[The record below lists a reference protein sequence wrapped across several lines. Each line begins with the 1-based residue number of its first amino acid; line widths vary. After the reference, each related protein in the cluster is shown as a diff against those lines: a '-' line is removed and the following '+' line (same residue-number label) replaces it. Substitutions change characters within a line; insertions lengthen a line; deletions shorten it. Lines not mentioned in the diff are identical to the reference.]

1 VTPVS
6 QITIWPQG
14 KGHLDELFS
23 VLENPQGA
31 MKRKLLPAVVTV
43 ALMLAGSMPAAAQQ
57 RYIVR
62 TTGGLNSVLNLC
74 LSANCQVQGSLDGP
88 IGQTYLVTST
98 DNILQALLGGVVN
111 LLEALLG
118 IQSIEQDQALPIPL
132 PPINNAPYGLTDT
145 APVNY
150 FGSVVTH
157 GYAAQPAG
165 QIIRLTD
172 AHNGFGV
179 AGTGIVAVI
188 DTGVDVNHPVLAPV
202 LLPGYDFTRNQPGAS
217 EWLDQ
222 QNGTPCE
229 SSAGQPSGAVQQ
241 ESAAILDQESAAILD
256 GPPCGAFGHGTMTSG
271 VVHLVAPHAH
281 ILPLKAFSSGGSG
294 YLSNIIAAL
303 YYAVQHNANVV
314 NMSFDLSTPSP
325 ALSQAVS
332 HANRANVVLIA
343 AAGNENTSARV
354 YPAALNGHVMGIAS
368 TTDWD
373 ARSSFSNYGSA
384 DVWIAAPGEYVIS
397 TFPGGGYAAASG
409 TSFSSPLV
417 AGTAALLLD
426 AKSGLN
432 QSQAASALSHARPLT
447 PDLNHGRLDAYQ
459 AISAWKSSGSSW
471 WW

>member
-1 VTPVS
+1 
-6 QITIWPQG
+6 
-14 KGHLDELFS
+14 
-23 VLENPQGA
+23 
-31 MKRKLLPAVVTV
+31 MKRKLLSAVVIAV
-43 ALMLAGSMPAAAQQ
+43 MMLAASKPAAAQQ

-62 TTGGLNSVLNLC
+62 TTGGLTSVLNLC
-74 LSANCQVQGSLDGP
+74 LSAGCQVQGSLDGSV
-88 IGQTYLVTST
+88 GQTYLVTST
-98 DNILQALLGGVVN
+98 GNLLQALVGGVVN

-118 IQSIEQDQALPIPL
+118 IQSVEPDQALPIPL

-150 FGSVVTH
+150 FGTVVTH

-172 AHNGFGV
+172 AQNGFGV
-179 AGTGIVAVI
+179 SGTGIVAVI
-188 DTGVDVNHPVLAPV
+188 DTGVDVNHPVLVPV

-217 EWLDQ
+217 EWLDMPQ
-222 QNGTPCE
+222 LQ
-229 SSAGQPSGAVQQ
+229 SATSTGSQPSGVVQQ
-241 ESAAILDQESAAILD
+241 QSAAVLDQQSAAVLD
-256 GPPCGAFGHGTMTSG
+256 GQPCGAFGHGTMTSG
-271 VVHLVAPHAH
+271 LVHLVAPKAK
-281 ILPLKAFSSGGSG
+281 ILPLKAFSSNGTG
-294 YLSNIIAAL
+294 YLSNIIAAM

-314 NMSFDLSTPSP
+314 NMSFDVSTPSP

-332 HANRANVVLIA
+332 YANHANVVLVA
-343 AAGNENTSARV
+343 AAGNQNTSARV
-354 YPAALNGHVMGIAS
+354 YPAALNGYVMGVAS

-397 TFPGGGYAAASG
+397 TFPGGSYAAASG

-417 AGTAALLLD
+417 AGTASLLLN

-432 QSQAASALSHARPLT
+432 QSHAASALAHARMLT

-471 WW
+471 SW

>member
-1 VTPVS
+1 
-6 QITIWPQG
+6 
-14 KGHLDELFS
+14 
-23 VLENPQGA
+23 
-31 MKRKLLPAVVTV
+31 MKRKLLSAVVIAV
-43 ALMLAGSMPAAAQQ
+43 MMLTASKPAAAQQ

-62 TTGGLNSVLNLC
+62 TTGGLTSVLNLC
-74 LSANCQVQGSLDGP
+74 LSAGCQVQGSLDGSV
-88 IGQTYLVTST
+88 GQTYLVTST
-98 DNILQALLGGVVN
+98 GNLLQALVGGVVN

-118 IQSIEQDQALPIPL
+118 IQSVEPDQALPIPL

-150 FGSVVTH
+150 FGTVVTR
-157 GYAAQPAG
+157 GYATQPAG

-172 AHNGFGV
+172 AQNGFGV
-179 AGTGIVAVI
+179 SGAGIVAVI
-188 DTGVDVNHPVLAPV
+188 DTGVDTNHPVLVPV

-217 EWLDQ
+217 EWLDMPQ
-222 QNGTPCE
+222 LQ
-229 SSAGQPSGAVQQ
+229 SATSTGSQPSGVVQQ
-241 ESAAILDQESAAILD
+241 QSAAILDQQSAAILD
-256 GPPCGAFGHGTMTSG
+256 GQPCGAFGHGTMTSG
-271 VVHLVAPHAH
+271 IVHLVAPKAK
-281 ILPLKAFSSGGSG
+281 ILPLKAFSSNGTG
-294 YLSNIIAAL
+294 YLSNIVAAM

-332 HANRANVVLIA
+332 YANHANVVLVA
-343 AAGNENTSARV
+343 AAGNQNTSARV
-354 YPAALNGHVMGIAS
+354 YPAALNGYVMGVAS

-397 TFPGGGYAAASG
+397 TFPGGSYAAASG

-417 AGTAALLLD
+417 AGTASLLLS

-432 QSQAASALSHARPLT
+432 QSQAASALAHARTLT

-459 AISAWKSSGSSW
+459 AISAWKSSGSWWSW
-471 WW
+471 

>member
-1 VTPVS
+1 
-6 QITIWPQG
+6 
-14 KGHLDELFS
+14 
-23 VLENPQGA
+23 
-31 MKRKLLPAVVTV
+31 MKRKLLSAVVIAV
-43 ALMLAGSMPAAAQQ
+43 MMMAAPKPAGAQQ

-88 IGQTYLVTST
+88 VGQTYLVTST
-98 DNILQALLGGVVN
+98 GNILQALLGGVVN

-118 IQSIEQDQALPIPL
+118 IQSIEADQALPIPL
-132 PPINNAPYGLTDT
+132 PPVNNAPYGLTDT
-145 APVNY
+145 TPVSY

-165 QIIRLTD
+165 QIIRLID
-172 AHNGFGV
+172 AQNGFGV
-179 AGTGIVAVI
+179 SGSGTVAVI
-188 DTGVDVNHPVLAPV
+188 DTGVDVNHPVLVPV

-217 EWLDQ
+217 EWLDLPLG
-222 QNGTPCE
+222 GTQ
-229 SSAGQPSGAVQQ
+229 SGTGQSGIVQQ
-241 ESAAILDQESAAILD
+241 QSAAILDQQSAAILD
-256 GPPCGAFGHGTMTSG
+256 GQPCGAFGHGTMTSG
-271 VVHLVAPHAH
+271 LVHLAAPTAK
-281 ILPLKAFSSGGSG
+281 ILPLKAFTANGTG

-303 YYAVQHNANVV
+303 YYAVQHKANVV

-332 HANRANVVLIA
+332 YANRANVVLVA
-343 AAGNENTSARV
+343 AAGNESTSARV
-354 YPAALNGHVMGIAS
+354 YPAAITGYVMGIAS
-368 TTDWD
+368 TTNWD

-397 TFPGGGYAAASG
+397 TFPGGSYAAASG

-417 AGTAALLLD
+417 AGTTALLLN

-432 QSQAASALSHARPLT
+432 QSQAASALSHGRTLT

-459 AISAWKSSGSSW
+459 AISAWKSAGSGWSW
-471 WW
+471 